1 MKKAIHALS
10 ASIFWTASLIIVFA
24 SLGHA
29 QTLTVGSNQLILQ
42 EGSQITAT
50 DLTSDNSTLI
60 ITPPEGAD
68 VASVK
73 MQNATQTIFFYGRK
87 ISVQQK
93 TTDFQLEG
101 NGRIEWDDNVLIG
114 PKEIIFDSASDTL
127 KLYGT
132 KKNPASIHYTD
143 FAFDGKAEWF
153 FILGKRIDGNWTPAN
168 LKSGPIIQGTI
179 GPSAPKAAAKSA
191 PGPKITAPKN

>member
-1 MKKAIHALS
+1 MKKAIYA
-10 ASIFWTASLIIVFA
+10 FPTSLIGAIFFTFSLA
-24 SLGHA
+24 SLGQA
-29 QTLTVGSNQLILQ
+29 QILSVGSNQLILQ

-68 VASVK
+68 IASVK
-73 MQNATQTIFFYGRK
+73 MQNATQTILFYGRK

-101 NGRIEWDDNVLIG
+101 NGRIEWDKNVLIG

-153 FILGKRIDGNWTPAN
+153 FIIGKRVDGNWTPVN

-179 GPSAPKAAAKSA
+179 GPSTPKTASKSS
-191 PGPKITAPKN
+191 PGPKISAPKN